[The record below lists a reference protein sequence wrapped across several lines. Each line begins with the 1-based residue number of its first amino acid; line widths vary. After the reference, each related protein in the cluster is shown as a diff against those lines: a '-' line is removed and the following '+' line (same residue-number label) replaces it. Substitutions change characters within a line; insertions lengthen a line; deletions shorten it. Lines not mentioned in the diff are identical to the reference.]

1 MKRELLKLCIL
12 LTMGL
17 FTRPIY
23 AAESNC
29 ACMEY
34 EDIKTEKEVYESPQK
49 LKEYG
54 IEFAE
59 FEILESEDILLADY

>member
-1 MKRELLKLCIL
+1 
-12 LTMGL
+12 
-17 FTRPIY
+17 
-23 AAESNC
+23 
-29 ACMEY
+29 MEY